1 MNSGWLHE
9 AVHWMTE
16 IQSAGWMGWLLFIVL
31 YAGSCLV
38 FMPGS
43 ILTLGAGAI
52 YGFWEGV
59 ALVLVGNGLGAFLSL
74 VLTRYLLKDW
84 AAKHFARSK
93 RLLAL
98 QSAVEKEGWKIV
110 CLTHLSP
117 VMPFSLINYAYGL
130 TNISII
136 EFLLATEIG
145 SIPST
150 FIYVYL
156 GTFLGNLAKIGP
168 EIRQHGALEWV
179 LQGMGVVAT
188 IAVTIYI
195 SRVTSQILNKRFPRH
210 EPAS

>member
-1 MNSGWLHE
+1 MTFGWLHE
-9 AVHWMTE
+9 TVRWMTD
-16 IQSAGWMGWLLFIVL
+16 IQSAGWIGWLLFIAL

-59 ALVLVGNGLGAFLSL
+59 VLVLIGNGVGAFLSL
-74 VLTRYLLKDW
+74 LITRYLLKDW
-84 AAKHFARSK
+84 AAKYFAKSK
-93 RLLAL
+93 KLLAL
-98 QSAVEKEGWKIV
+98 QTAVEKEGWKIV

-130 TNISII
+130 TNISVT

-168 EIRQHGALEWV
+168 EIRQHSVLEWL
-179 LQGMGVVAT
+179 LQGMGVLAT
-188 IAVTIYI
+188 IAVTIYV
-195 SRVTSQILNKRFPRH
+195 SRVTSQILKQRLSQG